1 MPSPGKR
8 WYHIILNTHG
18 SWLPGDPRGFRSRKH
33 RKHSSGDYKHPPPK
47 GEHAELHEYAKR
59 VSDDPILIKS
69 VLRPIIGQTILNKI
83 KDQKHRVLVISVGSN
98 HAHILVELPDKR
110 SSVGAI
116 CGTWKQAASH
126 KVRKELPGH
135 IGAEG
140 GDPIP
145 IRDKAHHRRVF
156 EYILRHRNENAWIW
170 SYKEEQ

>member
-1 MPSPGKR
+1 MPTPGKR

-59 VSDDPILIKS
+59 VSGDAIWIKS
-69 VLRPIIGQTILNKI
+69 SLRSIVGETILGKI
-83 KDQKHRVLVISVGSN
+83 EKQEHRVLAISVGSN
-98 HAHILVELPDKR
+98 HAHILVELPDNR
-110 SSVGAI
+110 SVVVAI

-126 KVRKELPGH
+126 KVREELPGN
-135 IGAEG
+135 IWAEG

-145 IRDKAHHRRVF
+145 IRDEAHHRRVYD
-156 EYILRHRNENAWIW
+156 YILRHRDEHAWIW
-170 SYKEEQ
+170 SFKDEK